1 MKNEM
6 VSISKND
13 LGILLETSLMLK
25 DHMQY
30 LDIAD
35 CYNIIE
41 DGSLDSETFDETGE
55 YSVEENGIMEDRV
68 ERYLSLL
75 NDVIRRNIK

>member
-1 MKNEM
+1 
-6 VSISKND
+6 
-13 LGILLETSLMLK
+13 
-25 DHMQY
+25 

>member
-6 VSISKND
+6 ISISKSD
-13 LGILLETSLMLK
+13 LAILLETSLMLK